1 MTPQAF
7 IAKWQNNPLK
17 ERASYQ
23 MHFLDLCELV
33 GSDKPSPASSDDFCF
48 ERGATR
54 TGAGHGWADVWK
66 RGCFAFEYK
75 TTGKNLDAA
84 LKQLMTYALALD
96 NPPLLVVCDSDII
109 HIHTHFTGTPSQV
122 HIIALADIGQHD
134 NLNKLKALFNDP
146 DYFRPKVTTH
156 DVTIKAASQLGKI
169 ADRLNNAGNTPLQ
182 TAHFLIQCVF
192 CMFAEDVRLLPEKLF
207 ETVLDKSTLDGK
219 KAQARLAQLFQA
231 MQAGGEF
238 ALIDIPWFNGGLFAQ
253 IDVPILTTDDVVSLL
268 FAAKMDWRAIEP
280 AILGTLFER
289 GLNPDMRSQ
298 LGAHY
303 TDPATIAK
311 IINPV
316 IVEPLMNDWQVVKA
330 QIETQLHIWHG
341 TTEKSENDKY
351 ENLPAKISPK
361 KQKAAFEEANALFIR
376 FLETFKTYRVLDP
389 ACGSGNFLYLALK
402 ALKDCEHLVN
412 LEAEALGLQRQIII
426 ESSPVNV
433 MGIEI
438 NPYAAELARVT
449 VWIGELQWMLDHGYA
464 LRTNPILQ
472 TLDHITQQDALI
484 QFNDDGTTH
493 ETQWPACT
501 VIVGNPPFLG
511 DKKMLSE
518 LGESYTTALRKWY
531 KGRIAGGADLVTY
544 WFEKARYLI
553 ETGQCQRAG
562 LVSTNSIRGGSNRK
576 VLSRIIETQVY
587 KQENPNGNSHFR
599 YAGTHQSTQAEQL
612 HHGASGSS
620 GESHCESSRQASYR
634 GCSGKTL
641 STVKVGHSSHEMDDG
656 CDNGSAHADWQQ
668 DSVSRLIRIFNAYA
682 DEPWI
687 NAGAAVRV
695 SLVCFGHSAQPSQ
708 LNGQPVNAIFADLTA
723 QSESTDNRVDV
734 ASAQSLAEN
743 MSTAFIGT
751 QKNGAFDVE
760 GDLARHWLT
769 QPNPNGRPNSDVVR
783 PWANGMDI
791 TRRPSDTWIIDFG
804 TSMSEA
810 DASLY
815 ELPFNYVLE
824 NVKDVRE
831 LVRREGHK
839 KYWWRFGETRLGLR
853 KALSG
858 KDRFIATSMV
868 AKHRFFV
875 WLPAVQIPEN
885 LCVAITRSDDTT
897 FGILES
903 RFHKV
908 WALALGT
915 ALEDRPRYTPSTTFD
930 TFPFPQGL
938 TPADTTTGVPD
949 TATAKTIA
957 LAAQKLNELRT
968 NWLNPS
974 EWVTWTRTAE
984 EVKAGF
990 PLRPVPKAGF
1000 ENDLKK
1006 RTLTNLYNAMP
1017 AWLINAH
1024 VAIDNAVAKAYGWT
1038 DYTPEMPDSEI
1049 LARLLSLNEER
1060 SRMAQAKAA

>member
-1 MTPQAF
+1 MTPQTF
-7 IAKWQNNPLK
+7 IAKWQHNTLK

-33 GSDKPSPASSDDFCF
+33 GVEKPSPASSDDFCF

-109 HIHTHFTGTPSQV
+109 HIHTHFTGTPSEI
-122 HIIALADIGQHD
+122 HTIALADIGQPE
-134 NLNKLKALFNDP
+134 NLAKLKALFTDP

-156 DVTIKAASQLGKI
+156 AVTIEAANRLGKI
-169 ADRLNNAGNTPLQ
+169 ADRLNHAGNTPLQ

-192 CMFAEDVRLLPEKLF
+192 CMFAEDAKLLPEKLF
-207 ETVLDKSTLDGK
+207 ETVLDKSNPDGS
-219 KAQARLAQLFQA
+219 KAQARLTQLFSA
-231 MQAGGEF
+231 MQTGGDF
-238 ALIDIPWFNGGLFAQ
+238 AMIDIPWFNGGLFAD
-253 IDVPILTTDDVVSLL
+253 INVPMLTTADVVELL
-268 FAAKMDWRAIEP
+268 GAARMDWRAIEP

-303 TDPATIAK
+303 TDPDTIAK

-316 IVEPLMNDWQVVKA
+316 IVDPIMHDWQGVKS
-330 QIETQLHIWHG
+330 QIETQLHIWLQ
-341 TTEKSENDKY
+341 TTENDKN
-351 ENLPAKISPK
+351 EKNKTKPSVK
-361 KQKAAFEEANALFIR
+361 KQKAAFDTANALFIQ

-389 ACGSGNFLYLALK
+389 ACGSGNFLYLSLK
-402 ALKDCEHLVN
+402 ALKECEHRIN
-412 LEAEALGLQRQIII
+412 LEAEALGLQRQLGI
-426 ESSPVNV
+426 ESSPANV

-484 QFNDDGTTH
+484 QFNDDGTTQ

-518 LGESYTTALRKWY
+518 LGENYTLALRKRY

-576 VLSRIIETQVY
+576 VLSRIIETQTSE
-587 KQENPNGNSHFR
+587 QENPNGNSHFR

-723 QSESTDNRVDV
+723 QSESTDNHVDV
-734 ASAQSLAEN
+734 ASAQSL
-743 MSTAFIGT
+743 S
-751 QKNGAFDVE
+751 
-760 GDLARHWLT
+760 
-769 QPNPNGRPNSDVVR
+769 
-783 PWANGMDI
+783 
-791 TRRPSDTWIIDFG
+791 
-804 TSMSEA
+804 
-810 DASLY
+810 
-815 ELPFNYVLE
+815 
-824 NVKDVRE
+824 
-831 LVRREGHK
+831 
-839 KYWWRFGETRLGLR
+839 
-853 KALSG
+853 
-858 KDRFIATSMV
+858 
-868 AKHRFFV
+868 
-875 WLPAVQIPEN
+875 
-885 LCVAITRSDDTT
+885 
-897 FGILES
+897 
-903 RFHKV
+903 
-908 WALALGT
+908 
-915 ALEDRPRYTPSTTFD
+915 
-930 TFPFPQGL
+930 
-938 TPADTTTGVPD
+938 
-949 TATAKTIA
+949 
-957 LAAQKLNELRT
+957 
-968 NWLNPS
+968 
-974 EWVTWTRTAE
+974 
-984 EVKAGF
+984 
-990 PLRPVPKAGF
+990 
-1000 ENDLKK
+1000 
-1006 RTLTNLYNAMP
+1006 
-1017 AWLINAH
+1017 
-1024 VAIDNAVAKAYGWT
+1024 
-1038 DYTPEMPDSEI
+1038 
-1049 LARLLSLNEER
+1049 
-1060 SRMAQAKAA
+1060 

>member
-7 IAKWQNNPLK
+7 IAKWQHNTLK

-33 GSDKPSPASSDDFCF
+33 GADKPSPASSDDFCF

-109 HIHTHFTGTPSQV
+109 HIHTHFTGTPSEI
-122 HIIALADIGQHD
+122 HTIALADIGQPE
-134 NLNKLKALFNDP
+134 NLAKLKALFTDP

-156 DVTIKAASQLGKI
+156 AVTIEAANRLGKI
-169 ADRLNNAGNTPLQ
+169 ADRLNHAGNTPLQ

-192 CMFAEDVRLLPEKLF
+192 CMFAEDAKLLPEKLF
-207 ETVLDKSTLDGK
+207 ETVLDKSNPDGS
-219 KAQARLAQLFQA
+219 KAQARLTQLFSA
-231 MQAGGEF
+231 MQTGGDF
-238 ALIDIPWFNGGLFAQ
+238 AMIDIPWFNGGLFAD
-253 IDVPILTTDDVVSLL
+253 INVPMLTTADVVELL
-268 FAAKMDWRAIEP
+268 GAARMDWRAIEP

-303 TDPATIAK
+303 TDPDTIAK

-316 IVEPLMNDWQVVKA
+316 IVDPIMHDWQVLKA
-330 QIETQLHIWHG
+330 QIETQLDIWHG
-341 TTEKSENDKY
+341 RTEKSENDKY

-361 KQKAAFEEANALFIR
+361 KQKAAFDTANALFIQ

-389 ACGSGNFLYLALK
+389 ACGSGNFLYLSLK
-402 ALKDCEHLVN
+402 ALKECEHRIN
-412 LEAEALGLQRQIII
+412 LEAEALGLQRQLGI
-426 ESSPVNV
+426 ESSPLNV

-518 LGESYTTALRKWY
+518 LGENYTLSLRKRY

-576 VLSRIIETQVY
+576 VLSRIIETQIFE
-587 KQENPNGNSHFR
+587 QENPNGNRHFR
-599 YAGTHQSTQAEQL
+599 YIRINKPTQAEQL
-612 HHGASGSS
+612 HLGTSGSS
-620 GESHCESSRQASYR
+620 GESDCQGSRQPSDGVYTGKAIGTNKRVSDQTRCTNGIAS
-634 GCSGKTL
+634 
-641 STVKVGHSSHEMDDG
+641 VDDG
-656 CDNGSAHADWQQ
+656 SDFSCADVDYQQ
-668 DSVSRLIRIFNAYA
+668 NILSCISIFNAYA

-708 LNGQPVNAIFADLTA
+708 LNGLPVNAIFADLTA

-734 ASAQSLAEN
+734 TTAKPLAEN
-743 MSTAFIGT
+743 SGWSYFGLCLA
-751 QKNGAFDVE
+751 GAFKISA
-760 GDLARHWLT
+760 DLALSWLKL
-769 QPNPNGRPNSDVVR
+769 PNPNNKPNSDVIKPIYNGSDITSR
-783 PWANGMDI
+783 WANH
-791 TRRPSDTWIIDFG
+791 WVIDFA
-804 TSMSEA
+804 SMTE
-810 DASLY
+810 DEASLY
-815 ELPFNYVLE
+815 EMPFAYILE
-824 NVKDVRE
+824 HVKPVRLGNARKARAE
-831 LVRREGHK
+831 R
-839 KYWWRFGETRLGLR
+839 WWQHGETRPGLR
-853 KALSG
+853 KKINGLS
-858 KDRFIATSMV
+858 RYIATPET

-875 WLPAVQIPEN
+875 WLPVNVAPEHRLVIVPN
-885 LCVAITRSDDTT
+885 SNDIM
-897 FGILES
+897 FGILS
-903 RFHKV
+903 SKIHTLWAKV
-908 WALALGT
+908 KGGRMGIGNDLI
-915 ALEDRPRYTPSTTFD
+915 YNSTHCFA

-938 TPADTTTGVPD
+938 TPADTTTPHSSFLTLHPSLLTPHSSLLTLHPSQQSHRTGS
-949 TATAKTIA
+949 TKTECAT
-957 LAAQKLNELRT
+957 Q
-968 NWLNPS
+968 
-974 EWVTWTRTAE
+974 
-984 EVKAGF
+984 
-990 PLRPVPKAGF
+990 
-1000 ENDLKK
+1000 
-1006 RTLTNLYNAMP
+1006 
-1017 AWLINAH
+1017 
-1024 VAIDNAVAKAYGWT
+1024 
-1038 DYTPEMPDSEI
+1038 
-1049 LARLLSLNEER
+1049 
-1060 SRMAQAKAA
+1060 